1 MPIKLSIITINYNN
15 APGLQ
20 KTMESVFAQNSQE
33 FEYIVVDGG
42 SNDGSKEIVKQFERN
57 IDKLNR
63 NLSGKFTWISEKD
76 SGIYNAM
83 NKGIHMAKGKYCQFL
98 NSGDSLVSSDVTMRM
113 LNNMPETSILYGN
126 KLKVFSN
133 GSIIRD
139 KGPHEITM
147 LTFYQGT
154 INHCTAYIKRSL
166 FDLYGMYDESLK
178 IVSDWKFYVIAIAL
192 HNEKVEYRDIDIC
205 FFDMTGISSINKE
218 LDKKE
223 RRQVLLDILPLS
235 VLIDY
240 DRYAFT
246 IAQTQR
252 LKRYWITRKLFW
264 LTDRLL
270 FKFEKWFQR
279 HYHTLHHE

>member
-1 MPIKLSIITINYNN
+1 MSIKLSIITINYNN

-20 KTMESVFAQNSQE
+20 KTMESVFDQTSQE

-42 SNDGSKEIVKQFERN
+42 STDGSKEIIKQFERD

-63 NLSGKFTWISEKD
+63 NLPGKFAWISEKD
-76 SGIYNAM
+76 NGIYNAM
-83 NKGIHMAKGKYCQFL
+83 NKGIRMAKGEYCQFL
-98 NSGDSLVSSDVTMRM
+98 NSGDALVSSDVTTRM

-178 IVSDWKFYVIAIAL
+178 IVSDWKFYVTAIAL
-192 HNEKVEYRDIDIC
+192 HNEKVEYRDIDVC
-205 FFDMTGISSINKE
+205 LFDMTGISSSNKE

-223 RRQVLLDILPLS
+223 RRHVLLDILPLS

-252 LKRYWITRKLFW
+252 LKRYWFTRKLFW
-264 LTDRLL
+264 LTDRIL
-270 FKFEKWFQR
+270 FKFERLFRK
-279 HYHTLHHE
+279 